1 MLRGVRKCGMYRG
14 TSRGLVQDLSKE
26 VQWGSKGAISAQL
39 GVEKRSGVFH
49 NATQWM
55 EKAFR
60 LCQILRLC
68 LIIIVNIKGQKV
80 DITVANRYSRKS

>member
-1 MLRGVRKCGMYRG
+1 MVAEALMLRGVRKYGMYRG

-39 GVEKRSGVFH
+39 EVEKRSGVFH

-68 LIIIVNIKGQKV
+68 LIIIVNIKG
-80 DITVANRYSRKS
+80 